1 MKTMPRITE
10 RTIRAMPYDTR
21 LRLYEKEKNEMFE
34 RLRGASARDME
45 EAHKKLDQK
54 WKV

>member
-1 MKTMPRITE
+1 MPKITE

-21 LRLYEKEKNEMFE
+21 LKLYEKEKNEMFE
-34 RLRGASARDME
+34 KLRGVSAKDME
-45 EAHKKLDQK
+45 EAHKRLAQK